1 MSIRTIRLVQ
11 AGSAGNVH
19 PLLVADD
26 RQSLDSQLP
35 KLTPNP
41 ELDLNFALPGIPSKP
56 RIDSTLIPP
65 PHSSFIIIHRVQF
78 RKRMHTTRISEAILF
93 QPMAQYLLLK
103 ISKTLTN
110 EIPKDFSP
118 LITVDD
124 GAGTHYFPDRS
135 FKERRVEIVLTT
147 EGEKEN
153 VK

>member
-65 PHSSFIIIHRVQF
+65 PQFFHYNSQSSVPQADACHQNIRSNIIPANGTILAF
-78 RKRMHTTRISEAILF
+78 KDIEKINKR
-93 QPMAQYLLLK
+93 
-103 ISKTLTN
+103 
-110 EIPKDFSP
+110 IPKDF
-118 LITVDD
+118 
-124 GAGTHYFPDRS
+124 
-135 FKERRVEIVLTT
+135 
-147 EGEKEN
+147 
-153 VK
+153 